1 MEETMKE
8 IRPIHYDGELLSLV
22 NLIKSNSLE
31 GNMVIEVL
39 QTGDEALIRQMLAN
53 FGNPES
59 IQWHNVTLASPWSQ
73 WQIDQAVE
81 DLKSIKPPELAT
93 ARFWAW

>member
-1 MEETMKE
+1 MKE

-22 NLIKSNSLE
+22 NLIKSNTLE

-59 IQWHNVTLASPWSQ
+59 IQWHNVTMSSPWSQ
-73 WQIDQAVE
+73 WQIDQAVD
-81 DLKSIKPPELAT
+81 DLKMIKPAELGT